1 MKIGII
7 KEQGDKRVAITP
19 GLAKLLIGEGN
30 ELVAEKGCGA
40 ETYYDDALY
49 SAEGVEIA
57 DRQTVLKA
65 SELLTTI
72 QPLNG
77 VELKSLPKGAVYISM
92 LQPFVSLEKTREI
105 NDLGITA
112 FSMDMIPRITRAQSM
127 DVLSS
132 MASVA
137 GYKAVI
143 RAADMLPRYFPMLT
157 TAAGSIPPAKVLI
170 LGAGV
175 AGLQAIATARRLGA
189 VVEAFDTRTAAREE
203 VESLGAR
210 FVEVEG
216 ARDDASAGG
225 YAVEQTEEYK
235 EKQRQLI
242 LDHASKSDVIITT
255 AQLRG
260 KPAPVLVTEQAV
272 KNMKPGSVI
281 IDLASSTG
289 GNCELTEDGK
299 TIVRHDVTI
308 IGNSNFAADISM
320 HASQLYGKNFHNF
333 IRLFLKEGKI
343 EFDWEDPIIK
353 SACVAHNGEIYYGKS

>member
-1 MKIGII
+1 MKIGIL
-7 KEQGDKRVAITP
+7 KERADRRVAITP
-19 GLAKLLIGEGN
+19 DLAKILIDEGN
-30 ELVAEKGCGA
+30 SVIAEQGCGSDA
-40 ETYYDDALY
+40 FYDDPIYVKA
-49 SAEGVEIA
+49 GVEMT
-57 DRQTVLKA
+57 DRQKVLAA

-72 QPLNG
+72 HPLG
-77 VELKSLPKGAVYISM
+77 KEDLKLLPKGIIYISM
-92 LQPFVSLEKTREI
+92 FQPFASPDKTSTT
-105 NDLGITA
+105 NDFGITA

-132 MASVA
+132 MASIA
-137 GYKAVI
+137 GYKAVLQ
-143 RAADMLPRYFPMLT
+143 AADQLPRYFPMLT
-157 TAAGSIPPAKVLI
+157 TAAGSIPPAKLLV

-216 ARDDASAGG
+216 ARDDKAAGG
-225 YAVEQTEEYK
+225 YAVEQTDEYK
-235 EKQRQLI
+235 QKQRQLI

-260 KPAPVLVTEQAV
+260 KPAPLLVTEQAV

-281 IDLASSTG
+281 VDLASSTG
-289 GNCELTEDGK
+289 GNCELTEDQK
-299 TIVRHDVTI
+299 TITLHEVTI
-308 IGNSNFAADISM
+308 IGNSNYAAEIPM

-333 IRLFLKEGKI
+333 IKLFLKEGKI
-343 EFDWEDPIIK
+343 DLNWEDEIIK
-353 SACVAHNGEIYYGKS
+353 SSCVAHEGEIYFGK